1 MNYIGLH
8 DDEIAGLWSAFITHD
23 HYDGV
28 REWGGTTWGAP
39 LARYREEAKE
49 RLKRVGGR
57 PFLVSQNGNTRESEK
72 LIRSVLSEVENFTF
86 SDVITRETL
95 GEFPNEIAKAAH
107 TDRWLV
113 KPSRYRTTTWEWMN
127 AAVGA
132 RRAN

>member
-1 MNYIGLH
+1 MRI
-8 DDEIAGLWSAFITHD
+8 ITTIVCAVFALL
-23 HYDGV
+23 GV
-28 REWGGTTWGAP
+28 GE
-39 LARYREEAKE
+39 ARAEVA
-49 RLKRVGGR
+49 LDAA
-57 PFLVSQNGNTRESEK
+57 SQE
-72 LIRSVLSEVENFTF
+72 VLPEVENFTF